1 MSAPSPAPGARASVP
16 SQAPPIDFGR
26 PQRVVRLGGFSQRFD
41 TRTAVVG
48 AAVAVVL
55 GIGFIAGLFAGDDG
69 VGISEL
75 PALLA
80 GEGSP
85 AADLAV
91 GQWQLPRV
99 LAAIVLGAAM
109 GCSGGIFQLL
119 TRNPLGSPDLIGFGV
134 GSYTGA
140 LVAALVL
147 GLGFAA
153 MSAFALVGGLL
164 TAGVVYLLAYRG
176 GVGGFRLVIT
186 GVAISAMLASV
197 NYWLILRSDL
207 DEAMLAAQWG
217 AGTLDTPVAR
227 DWSYLGPS
235 FAVTAVL
242 LVVLALLSRRAR
254 ILDLGDELAMA
265 LGAQSRTT
273 SIALP
278 VVGVALI
285 AVATTITGP
294 VAFVALSAPHIA
306 RRLCRCGHTPWI
318 VTGLVGAA
326 LFLVGDII
334 AQRVSAVVGA
344 SLPVGVVTVCLGGI
358 YLCYLLFTEMRRTR
372 A

>member
-1 MSAPSPAPGARASVP
+1 M
-16 SQAPPIDFGR
+16 
-26 PQRVVRLGGFSQRFD
+26 
-41 TRTAVVG
+41 
-48 AAVAVVL
+48 
-55 GIGFIAGLFAGDDG
+55 
-69 VGISEL
+69 

-80 GEGSP
+80 GNADP

-91 GQWQLPRV
+91 RQWQLPT
-99 LAAIVLGAAM
+99 GARRDRP
-109 GCSGGIFQLL
+109 GRRDGVFGGIFQLL

-140 LVAALVL
+140 LIAALVF

-153 MSAFALVGGLL
+153 MSGFALVGGLV
-164 TAGVVYLLAYRG
+164 TAGVVYLLAWRG

-186 GVAISAMLASV
+186 GVAISAMLASI

-217 AGTLDTPVAR
+217 RGHAGHTGGTRLVP
-227 DWSYLGPS
+227 YLGPS

-242 LVVLALLSRRAR
+242 LVALALLSRRAR
-254 ILDLGDELAMA
+254 IVDLGDELAMA
-265 LGAQSRTT
+265 LGARSAIT

-285 AVATTITGP
+285 AVATTITRP

-306 RRLCRCGHTPWI
+306 DDCAAAVTRRG
-318 VTGLVGAA
+318 
-326 LFLVGDII
+326 
-334 AQRVSAVVGA
+334 
-344 SLPVGVVTVCLGGI
+344 
-358 YLCYLLFTEMRRTR
+358 
-372 A
+372 

>member
-1 MSAPSPAPGARASVP
+1 MSTTTSAS
-16 SQAPPIDFGR
+16 SAIDFGR
-26 PQRVVRLGGFSQRFD
+26 AQRVVRIARFSQRFD
-41 TRTAVVG
+41 VRTAVVG
-48 AAVAVVL
+48 AVVTVVL
-55 GIGFIAGLFAGDDG
+55 VVGFIGGLVAADDG
-69 VGISEL
+69 VGLSEL

-80 GEGSP
+80 GNADP

-91 GQWQLPRV
+91 RQWQLPRV

-140 LVAALVL
+140 LIAALVF

-153 MSAFALVGGLL
+153 MSGFALVGGLV
-164 TAGVVYLLAYRG
+164 TAGVVYLLAWRG

-242 LVVLALLSRRAR
+242 LVALALLSRRAR
-254 ILDLGDELAMA
+254 IVDLGDELAMA
-265 LGAQSRTT
+265 LGARSAIT

-318 VTGLVGAA
+318 VTALVGAA
-326 LFLVGDII
+326 LFLLGDIV
-334 AQRVSAVVGA
+334 AQRVSAAVGA
-344 SLPVGVVTVCLGGI
+344 ALPVGVVTVCLGGI

-372 A
+372 G